1 MLSKRQRFPP
11 AANSLAARLKS
22 REVAMGRLIGYF
34 VRGLVLLVP
43 IAVTAYVCWWIFVTL
58 DGLLKPTLE
67 RYAGRE
73 LHGAGFIINIVLITL
88 VGFLGSTIITR
99 SFLVLF
105 ERLLAR
111 LPLVRLL
118 YSATKDLLNAF
129 VGEKRRFDQPVSI
142 HLFPNSDVQIFGFVT
157 QESLSHLGLQG
168 VVSVYC
174 PHSYAWAGQMM
185 VVPTTQVTQLHRASS
200 DVMAFIVSGGVTGF
214 PANTDETR
222 ALTPTLSTSI
232 TA

>member
-1 MLSKRQRFPP
+1 
-11 AANSLAARLKS
+11 
-22 REVAMGRLIGYF
+22 MGRLVGYF

-58 DGLLKPTLE
+58 DGWLAPVLADI
-67 RYAGRE
+67 AGRPVP
-73 LHGAGFIINIVLITL
+73 GAGFVINIILITL
-88 VGFLGSTIITR
+88 VGFLGSTIITK
-99 SFLVLF
+99 SLFVLF
-105 ERLLAR
+105 ERTLAR

-142 HLFPNSDVQIFGFVT
+142 RLFPGNDIQMLGFVT
-157 QESLSHLGLQG
+157 QESLSHLGLEG

-185 VVPTTQVTQLHRASS
+185 VVPANQIQRLHEASS

-214 PANTDETR
+214 PTTKINPAI
-222 ALTPTLSTSI
+222 TPTSVPDVK
-232 TA
+232 A

>member
-1 MLSKRQRFPP
+1 
-11 AANSLAARLKS
+11 
-22 REVAMGRLIGYF
+22 MGRLVGYF

-43 IAVTAYVCWWIFVTL
+43 IAVTTYVCWWVFVTL
-58 DGLLKPTLE
+58 DGWLAPVLTQLF
-67 RYAGRE
+67 GRDIR
-73 LHGAGFIINIVLITL
+73 GAGFVINILLITV

-99 SFLVLF
+99 SFFALF

-142 HLFPNSDVQIFGFVT
+142 RLFPGNDMQMFGFVT
-157 QESLSHLGLQG
+157 QESLEHLGLEG

-174 PHSYAWAGQMM
+174 PHSYAWAGQML
-185 VVPTTQVTQLHRASS
+185 VVPANQVIRLHQASS

-214 PANTDETR
+214 PTTTKNTT
-222 ALTPTLSTSI
+222 AAASLTPSSSPEVSK
-232 TA
+232 

>member
-1 MLSKRQRFPP
+1 
-11 AANSLAARLKS
+11 
-22 REVAMGRLIGYF
+22 MGRLIGYF

-58 DGLLKPTLE
+58 DGWLAPVLTQL
-67 RYAGRE
+67 AGRPVP
-73 LHGAGFIINIVLITL
+73 GAGFVINIVLITL
-88 VGFLGSTIITR
+88 VGFLGSTLITK
-99 SFLVLF
+99 SFFVLF
-105 ERLLAR
+105 ERTLAR

-129 VGEKRRFDQPVSI
+129 VGEKRRFDQPVSLR
-142 HLFPNSDVQIFGFVT
+142 LFPGNDIQMFGFVT
-157 QESLSHLGLQG
+157 QESLAHLGLEG

-185 VVPTTQVTQLHRASS
+185 VVPANQIQRLHQASS

-214 PANTDETR
+214 PTSAVSPATT
-222 ALTPTLSTSI
+222 LTSLPEGP
-232 TA
+232 A

>member
-1 MLSKRQRFPP
+1 
-11 AANSLAARLKS
+11 
-22 REVAMGRLIGYF
+22 MGRLVGYF

-43 IAVTAYVCWWIFVTL
+43 IAVTTYVCWWIFVTL
-58 DGLLKPTLE
+58 DGWLAPAL
-67 RYAGRE
+67 AQVFGRQIP
-73 LHGAGFIINIVLITL
+73 GAGFVINILLITT

-99 SFLVLF
+99 SFFALF
-105 ERLLAR
+105 ERALAR

-142 HLFPNSDVQIFGFVT
+142 RLFPDNDMQMFGFVT
-157 QESLSHLGLQG
+157 QESLDHLGLEG

-174 PHSYAWAGQMM
+174 PHSYAWAGQML
-185 VVPTTQVTQLHRASS
+185 VVPANQVVRLHQASS

-214 PANTDETR
+214 PVASKTSSI
-222 ALTPTLSTSI
+222 AITPTSSPEVS
-232 TA
+232 

>member
-1 MLSKRQRFPP
+1 
-11 AANSLAARLKS
+11 
-22 REVAMGRLIGYF
+22 MGRLIGYF

-43 IAVTAYVCWWIFVTL
+43 IAVTAYVCWWVFVTL
-58 DGLLKPTLE
+58 DGWLAPLLTKLF
-67 RYAGRE
+67 GRPVP
-73 LHGAGFIINIVLITL
+73 GAGFVVNILLITL
-88 VGFLGSTIITR
+88 VGFLGSTIISR
-99 SFLVLF
+99 SFFTLF
-105 ERLLAR
+105 DRTLAK

-142 HLFPNSDVQIFGFVT
+142 RLFPGNDIQMFGFVT
-157 QESLSHLGLQG
+157 QESLVHLGLEG

-185 VVPTTQVTQLHRASS
+185 VVPSNQVQRLNQQSS

-214 PANTDETR
+214 PAVTEEHV
-222 ALTPTLSTSI
+222 ATSPSLPE
-232 TA
+232 ANA

>member
-1 MLSKRQRFPP
+1 MR
-11 AANSLAARLKS
+11 
-22 REVAMGRLIGYF
+22 VAMGRLIGYF

-58 DGLLKPTLE
+58 DGWLAGVLTQL
-67 RYAGRE
+67 AGRPVP
-73 LHGAGFIINIVLITL
+73 GAGFIINIVLITL
-88 VGFLGSTIITR
+88 VGFLGSTIITK
-99 SFLVLF
+99 SFFVLF
-105 ERLLAR
+105 ERTLAR

-142 HLFPNSDVQIFGFVT
+142 RLFPGNDIQMFGFVT
-157 QESLSHLGLQG
+157 QESLSHLGLEG

-185 VVPTTQVTQLHRASS
+185 VVPTNQIQKLHHASS

-214 PANTDETR
+214 PA
-222 ALTPTLSTSI
+222 ATPNATI
-232 TA
+232 TPRSAADIKT

>member
-1 MLSKRQRFPP
+1 
-11 AANSLAARLKS
+11 
-22 REVAMGRLIGYF
+22 MGRLVGYF

-58 DGLLKPTLE
+58 DGWLQPLLIHFTGGV
-67 RYAGRE
+67 R
-73 LHGAGFIINIVLITL
+73 HGAGFLINILLITL
-88 VGFLGSTIITR
+88 VGFLGSTIITK
-99 SFLVLF
+99 SAFVLF

-142 HLFPNSDVQIFGFVT
+142 RLFADNDVQMFGFVT
-157 QESLSHLGLQG
+157 QESLSHLGLEG

-185 VVPTTQVTQLHRASS
+185 VVPTNQITRLHHASS

-214 PANTDETR
+214 PVATNGT
-222 ALTPTLSTSI
+222 AHVTPTSTQQISS
-232 TA
+232 

>member
-1 MLSKRQRFPP
+1 
-11 AANSLAARLKS
+11 
-22 REVAMGRLIGYF
+22 MGRLIGYF

-58 DGLLKPTLE
+58 DGWLAPVLTWA
-67 RYAGRE
+67 AGRSVP
-73 LHGAGFIINIVLITL
+73 GAGFIINILLITL
-88 VGFLGSTIITR
+88 VGFLGSTLITK
-99 SFLVLF
+99 SFFVLF

-142 HLFPNSDVQIFGFVT
+142 RLFPGNDIQMFGFVT
-157 QESLSHLGLQG
+157 QQSLAHLGLEG

-185 VVPTTQVTQLHRASS
+185 VVPANQIQRLHQASS

-214 PANTDETR
+214 PATTVNP
-222 ALTPTLSTSI
+222 AKTPTSLPEVNT
-232 TA
+232 

>member
-1 MLSKRQRFPP
+1 
-11 AANSLAARLKS
+11 
-22 REVAMGRLIGYF
+22 MGRLIGYF

-58 DGLLKPTLE
+58 DGWLAPVLTNM
-67 RYAGRE
+67 AGRPVP
-73 LHGAGFIINIVLITL
+73 GAGFVINILLITT
-88 VGFLGSTIITR
+88 VGFLGSTLITK
-99 SFLVLF
+99 SFFVLF
-105 ERLLAR
+105 ERTLAR

-142 HLFPNSDVQIFGFVT
+142 RLFPGNDLQMFGFVT
-157 QESLSHLGLQG
+157 QESLAHLGLEG

-185 VVPTTQVTQLHRASS
+185 VVPANQIQRLHQASS

-214 PANTDETR
+214 PASIPGSPN
-222 ALTPTLSTSI
+222 TPTSVPGVQQ
-232 TA
+232 

>member
-1 MLSKRQRFPP
+1 
-11 AANSLAARLKS
+11 
-22 REVAMGRLIGYF
+22 MGRLVGYF

-43 IAVTAYVCWWIFVTL
+43 IAVTAYACWWIFVTL
-58 DGLLKPTLE
+58 DGFLAPYLTRL
-67 RYAGRE
+67 AGRPVP
-73 LHGAGFIINIVLITL
+73 GAGFVINIVLITL
-88 VGFLGSTIITR
+88 VGVLGSSII
-99 SFLVLF
+99 SKSAFVLF

-142 HLFPNSDVQIFGFVT
+142 RLFPGNDIQMFGFVT
-157 QESLSHLGLQG
+157 QESLQHLGLEG

-174 PHSYAWAGQMM
+174 PHSYAWAGQML
-185 VVPTTQVTQLHRASS
+185 VVPSNQIVPLNQASS

-214 PANTDETR
+214 PAAPAAPSDNP
-222 ALTPTLSTSI
+222 AISPTLSTDVSR
-232 TA
+232 

>member
-1 MLSKRQRFPP
+1 
-11 AANSLAARLKS
+11 
-22 REVAMGRLIGYF
+22 MGRLIGYF

-58 DGLLKPTLE
+58 DGWLAPVLSRL
-67 RYAGRE
+67 AGRPIP
-73 LHGAGFIINIVLITL
+73 GAGFIINLVLITL

-99 SFLVLF
+99 SLFTLF
-105 ERLLAR
+105 ERTLAK

-142 HLFPNSDVQIFGFVT
+142 RLFPGNDIQMFGFVT
-157 QESLSHLGLQG
+157 QESLAHLGLEG

-185 VVPTTQVTQLHRASS
+185 VVPTNQIQPLHRASS

-214 PANTDETR
+214 PTVTEDHVV
-222 ALTPTLSTSI
+222 TSNSRPEVKS
-232 TA
+232 